1 MKAASTSYGT
11 ASRGIG
17 AGEGRRREG
26 RRREGRRREGRRRSG
41 GVNAIS
47 GADVKY

>member
-26 RRREGRRREGRRRSG
+26 RRREGRRRGG